1 MFVNPIS
8 INNSNNYRKNCSFGI
23 KAPIDSAER
32 ILIENKKQSAFFKPF
47 TALYD
52 RMTDNIAKNFT
63 SKVIEWSPLIKLADK
78 FKNSKNLF
86 QHCLTVGSAITS
98 GLYMQRTYTNKNM
111 DRDRRNT
118 LVVNQGLTFLVSTAG
133 AYGLDKYVKGGWDNI
148 TARFAGH
155 LMNDADFYNNFKE
168 QKANAVKLLKEAKKN
183 KNKIDIKLPDV
194 TKMVKSHNNFK
205 ALKAEDAKYTLNLL
219 KGMRLLRT
227 MIVFGFIYRFFVPV
241 AVTKPA
247 NKLCEMYLE
256 HKKKKDNS
264 KVLEK

>member
-1 MFVNPIS
+1 MLVTPV
-8 INNSNNYRKNCSFGI
+8 SNYSNCRKPYFSGGKI
-23 KAPIDSAER
+23 PYDSVER
-32 ILIENKKQSAFFKPF
+32 IISENKKESTFFKPF
-47 TALYD
+47 NAFYD
-52 RMTDNIAKNFT
+52 KVTDKIADKFT
-63 SKVIEWSPLIKLADK
+63 SRIIEWEPLIRLADK
-78 FKNSKNLF
+78 FKDSKNLF

-155 LMNDADFYNNFKE
+155 LINDSGFYTNFKQ
-168 QKANAVKLLKEAKKN
+168 QKEKAVKLLKEAKKN
-183 KNKIDIKLPDV
+183 KTKAEIKMPNI
-194 TKMVKSHNNFK
+194 TKMIKAHDNFK
-205 ALKAEDAKYTLNLL
+205 SLKAEDAKYILNLL
-219 KGMRLLRT
+219 KGMSLLRT

-247 NKLCEMYLE
+247 NKLCEIYLK
-256 HKKKKDNS
+256 HKKEKENS
-264 KVLEK
+264 NA